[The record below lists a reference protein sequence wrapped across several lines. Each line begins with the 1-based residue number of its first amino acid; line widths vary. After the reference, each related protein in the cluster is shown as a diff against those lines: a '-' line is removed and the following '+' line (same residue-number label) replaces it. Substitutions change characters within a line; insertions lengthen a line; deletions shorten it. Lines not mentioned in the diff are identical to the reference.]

1 MNTELLMNNLLRHT
15 GCAILIAILAGGA
28 TAQSAFFSYVEE
40 PVHPR
45 STAMGG
51 SGTAGGSGGFSYYN
65 PAGPATLDR
74 PFVAFEYGRQ
84 WSDMT
89 RGYIE
94 TAVLFPEWFIGGSF
108 MTQGVSFTP
117 VDEFGSPLPGE
128 GTQQESQLTLL
139 TGWKNERFAVG
150 VAINGLQH
158 HIYDADAYAL
168 SASGGITATLLP
180 GKLGIG
186 AALMQAGRL
195 HRGFNDNKF
204 TVHKDSM
211 PTSGRFGA
219 TLNDTLFSK
228 LPITL
233 QVDAVYSLNHSRVMV
248 PVGIELRPIAPLA
261 IRLGKR
267 FNHPTDLFTCGIG
280 LSWENLSYDV
290 ALIPTGL
297 EGDAGLKWRMGLT
310 YSLARKKQPAP
321 NADAK
326 AVLPSQTN
334 PVESP
339 EEPAATEIIPSTPPI
354 KENTE
359 SPAEES
365 AAAETSSTVDTVTA
379 PAAADSAA
387 IQPPADTSEAV
398 PADTAAAAPEPSD
411 AATPSEKTS
420 QADTPRPAPEQSAE
434 KPAEG
439 SAPAQDQIPKPAA
452 SGTGEQEKSSPV
464 PLDSTTVKR

>member
-1 MNTELLMNNLLRHT
+1 MNLEIVMNNLLRHA
-15 GCAILIAILAGGA
+15 GCAVLITIMAGGA
-28 TAQSAFFSYVEE
+28 IAQSAYFSYVEE

-51 SGTAGGSGGFSYYN
+51 SGTAGSSGGFSYYN

-74 PFVAFEYGRQ
+74 PFVAFEYGQQ

-108 MTQGVSFTP
+108 MTQGISFTP
-117 VDEFGSPLPGE
+117 VDEFGTPLPGE

-139 TGWKNERFAVG
+139 TGWKNDRFAIG

-180 GKLGIG
+180 SKLAIG
-186 AALMQAGRL
+186 AALLQAGRL
-195 HRGFNDNKF
+195 HRGFDENKF
-204 TVHKDSM
+204 TVHKDGM
-211 PTSGRFGA
+211 PTSARLGV

-228 LPITL
+228 LPTTL
-233 QVDAVYSLNHSRVMV
+233 QVDAVYSLNYSRVMV
-248 PVGIELRPIAPLA
+248 PVGIELRPLAPLA

-310 YSLARKKQPAP
+310 YSLARKKKQVEK
-321 NADAK
+321 ADTAT
-326 AVLPSQTN
+326 VLLPQTT
-334 PVESP
+334 PVEAP
-339 EEPAATEIIPSTPPI
+339 EEPVPADTVPSAPAPE
-354 KENTE
+354 ENTE
-359 SPAEES
+359 STADTAAPADT
-365 AAAETSSTVDTVTA
+365 TSSIDTPTA
-379 PAAADSAA
+379 PAVADSAA
-387 IQPPADTSEAV
+387 PQLPADVSETV
-398 PADTAAAAPEPSD
+398 PADTAAVSEPSET
-411 AATPSEKTS
+411 ATPAVKSSGE
-420 QADTPRPAPEQSAE
+420 DTLHPAPTPDQDQA
-434 KPAEG
+434 PAE
-439 SAPAQDQIPKPAA
+439 AV
-452 SGTGEQEKSSPV
+452 TGEQEKDTAV
-464 PLDSTTVKR
+464 PADSTTVKR